1 MNWIGHEIESQR
13 PTEREWEMDAGETAM
28 SDSIPPMSRLG
39 AAGLTPLQRASYRST
54 TVNGTVR
61 SSDSVE
67 FSKTAQ
73 LLSKLAE
80 LPDVRQELVDRVRSQ
95 ISSGT
100 YETPEKLDAAIENLL
115 GDLNADRFGR

>member
-1 MNWIGHEIESQR
+1 
-13 PTEREWEMDAGETAM
+13 M
-28 SDSIPPMSRLG
+28 SDSIPPISRAGL
-39 AAGLTPLQRASYRST
+39 AGLTPLQRASYRST
-54 TVNGTVR
+54 AVNGSVR

-95 ISSGT
+95 IADGS
-100 YETPEKLDAAIENLL
+100 YETDDKLDAALNGLIE
-115 GDLNADRFGR
+115 DLDARHDWGQG